1 MISHMLR
8 IPRTLWRAIILDL
21 LRLILLTAAVLV
33 AVLAFA
39 AAIQPLSNGKLSA
52 PDTLR
57 FIGLAI
63 IPMLAYA
70 LPFAAGFGAT
80 LVYYRI
86 AQDNEAVAVYAGG
99 ISHRRLLA
107 PALIVAFIAA
117 ATLALLNE
125 QVIPRFLR
133 GMARLITIDMAR
145 FTANEI
151 GKGRSVAVGEMII
164 WADQARRLEPDPAS
178 GAAEELL
185 LSKFAAV
192 ELDKEGN
199 PTVEATSAS
208 ARLWLIPGGGP
219 RTTPAAADAP
229 DEASIS
235 SRVVMRLQNVIAIQ
249 QGRAT
254 GGFRDRVD
262 LAWDV
267 PSAFRDNPKF
277 LTFGELASLKENP
290 AQINW
295 IETRRRNLALT
306 LAERTAVED
315 MQRQAR
321 DHGSITLNDDRN
333 RPVTIIAAQMT
344 WEGDRWK
351 FSPAPG
357 TRVRVELLRPVSGPG
372 GTESDVATMITAPFV
387 TLTNDLADA
396 SVAKRLEFALEA
408 LDATTR
414 DAGDAAA
421 TQRERIT
428 LSPLAPDPKRSE
440 ALLAMSINELT
451 STSKTYVDRPRPD
464 PLVQTSLDQLTRQ
477 LLRLSRDVLSKQ
489 HERWAMAASCF
500 VMVLTG
506 AVTALGMSRRQP
518 LTVYLWTFAPALICV
533 VTISGGQ
540 QMVVQTGHS
549 GLILMWS
556 GVAAMAIYTLIVYRK
571 LAVH

>member
-1 MISHMLR
+1 MLR
-8 IPRTLWRAIILDL
+8 LPRTLWRAIILDL

-39 AAIQPLSNGKLSA
+39 AAIQPISNGKLSA

-57 FIGLAI
+57 FITLAI

-86 AQDNEAVAVYAGG
+86 AQDNEAIAAYASG
-99 ISHRRLLA
+99 ISHQRLLA
-107 PALIVAFIAA
+107 PALIIAILA
-117 ATLALLNE
+117 ASSLAVLNE

-133 GMARLITIDMAR
+133 AMARLITVDMAR

-151 GKGRSVAVGEMII
+151 GKGNSVTVGEMII

-208 ARLWLIPGGGP
+208 ARLWLIPNANA
-219 RTTPAAADAP
+219 TPAPGAPPQDDAAGG
-229 DEASIS
+229 

-249 QGRAT
+249 EGRAT

-277 LTFGELASLKENP
+277 LTFGELASLEQNP

-295 IETRRRNLALT
+295 IEARRRNLALA
-306 LAERTAVED
+306 LAERSAVED
-315 MQRQAR
+315 MQRQTR
-321 DHGSITLNDDRN
+321 EQGRVTLTDDRG
-333 RPVTIIAAQMT
+333 RPVTILAAQMT
-344 WEGDRWK
+344 WEVDRWK
-351 FSPAPG
+351 FSPQPG
-357 TRVRVELLRPVSGPG
+357 QRVRVELLRPVSGPG
-372 GTESDVATMITAPFV
+372 GTESDVATVITAPFV
-387 TLTNDLADA
+387 TLINDLADA
-396 SVAKRLEFALEA
+396 SIARRLEFALEA
-408 LDATTR
+408 LSATTR
-414 DAGDAAA
+414 DEGDAAV
-421 TQRERIT
+421 TQRERIA
-428 LSPLAPDPKRSE
+428 LSPLAPDPARAQ
-440 ALLAMSINELT
+440 ALLGMPINDLIT
-451 STSKTYVDRPRPD
+451 AAGPYMNRPVPD
-464 PLVQTSLDQLTRQ
+464 PLVQSALDQLTRQ
-477 LLRLSRDVLSKQ
+477 LSRLSRDVLGKQ
-489 HERWAMAASCF
+489 HERWAMAASCL

-518 LTVYLWTFAPALICV
+518 LAVYLWTFAPALLCM

-540 QMVVQTGHS
+540 QMVRQAGS
-549 GLILMWS
+549 AGLFLMWS

>member
-1 MISHMLR
+1 MFR
-8 IPRTLWRAIILDL
+8 IPRTLWRAIIFDL

-33 AVLAFA
+33 AILAFA

-52 PDTLR
+52 ADTLR

-63 IPMLAYA
+63 VPMLAYA

-107 PALIVAFIAA
+107 PALIVAI
-117 ATLALLNE
+117 LASASLAVLNE

-133 GMARLITIDMAR
+133 GMARLITVDMAR

-164 WADQARRLEPDPAS
+164 WADQARRLEPDPGS
-178 GAAEELL
+178 GATEELL

-192 ELDKEGN
+192 ELDNEGN
-199 PTVEATSAS
+199 PTVEATSTS

-219 RTTPAAADAP
+219 RPTSSAP
-229 DEASIS
+229 SEQDEANIS
-235 SRVVMRLQNVIAIQ
+235 SRVVMRLQNVVAIQ
-249 QGRAT
+249 EGRAT

-277 LTFGELASLKENP
+277 LTSGELASLRDNP

-315 MQRQAR
+315 MQRQIR
-321 DHGSITLNDDRN
+321 EHGSITLTDDRN
-333 RPVTIIAAQMT
+333 RPVTIFAAQMT
-344 WEGDRWK
+344 WEVDRWK

-372 GTESDVATMITAPFV
+372 GTESDVATTITASFV
-387 TLTNDLADA
+387 TMANDLADA
-396 SVAKRLEFALEA
+396 SVARRLEFALEA

-414 DAGDAAA
+414 GADDAAA

-440 ALLAMSINELT
+440 ALLAMSVTDLVNA
-451 STSKTYVDRPRPD
+451 SKTYVDRPVPD

-477 LLRLSRDVLSKQ
+477 LSRLSRDVLGKQ

-506 AVTALGMSRRQP
+506 AVTALGMSKRQP
-518 LTVYLWTFAPALICV
+518 LTVYLWTFAPALICI

-540 QMVVQTGHS
+540 QMVRQS
-549 GLILMWS
+549 GVAGLFLMWS
-556 GVAAMAIYTLIVYRK
+556 GVAAMATYTLIVYRK